1 MCVAWI
7 RDGRAERREWDICIP
22 GVYLSNER
30 SPKQEMVAYTCGFS
44 YLRAEAGGLLETLEF
59 ETPGQ
64 HNKTLSRRKRSELT
78 REAERVLLG
87 THCGAVG
94 IK

>member
-1 MCVAWI
+1 
-7 RDGRAERREWDICIP
+7 
-22 GVYLSNER
+22 
-30 SPKQEMVAYTCGFS
+30 MVAYTCSFS
-44 YLRAEAGGLLETLEF
+44 YLRAETGGLLETLEF

-64 HNKTLSRRKRSELT
+64 HNKTLSRRKKSELM

-87 THCGAVG
+87 THCCDVG

>member
-7 RDGRAERREWDICIP
+7 RDGRAERREWDICIT

-30 SPKQEMVAYTCGFS
+30 SPKQDMVAYSCGFS
-44 YLRAEAGGLLETLEF
+44 YLRAEAGGLLEF

-87 THCGAVG
+87 THCCAVG

>member
-1 MCVAWI
+1 
-7 RDGRAERREWDICIP
+7 
-22 GVYLSNER
+22 
-30 SPKQEMVAYTCGFS
+30 MVAYTCGFS

-59 ETPGQ
+59 ETPGRYD
-64 HNKTLSRRKRSELT
+64 KTLSRKRSELM

-87 THCGAVG
+87 THCCAVG